1 MTTIFCRRR
10 RISAVSACFLF
21 MTAILIAAPASSP
34 AKAKDTQRFNYKV
47 LDFGYTAKGYVS
59 GTRGSTG
66 PCVAGV
72 SSTITGFSDSSGGSL
87 TAAPKLGDGDLT
99 IGNRDTV
106 GVIDAAEFVDFRQ
119 HGARELITECEGGAP
134 SMVSTSTCD
143 DTVTSK
149 VEVHGLIKGPV
160 GNLVRITWTISQ
172 EAVDGG
178 WFPNFVCGGDTASF
192 EMKKCRSPKTDL
204 ERITR
209 PKVKLKFVCG
219 TPFVTSPPA
228 GTGYDRYEALS
239 NVSGVIK
246 LRTTAD
252 RK

>member
-1 MTTIFCRRR
+1 
-10 RISAVSACFLF
+10 

-34 AKAKDTQRFNYKV
+34 AKANDTQRFNYKV
-47 LDFGYTAKGYVS
+47 LDFDYTAKGYVS

-66 PCVAGV
+66 PCVAGT
-72 SSTITGFSDSSGGSL
+72 SSTINGFSDSFPGEL
-87 TAAPKLGDGDLT
+87 TAKPKLGDGDLT

-106 GVIDAAEFVDFRQ
+106 GVIDAAEYVDFRQ
-119 HGARELITECEGGAP
+119 HGARELITECSEGAP
-134 SMVSTSTCD
+134 SMVSDTNCD
-143 DTVTSK
+143 DTMTSK
-149 VEVHGLIKGPV
+149 VEVNGLIKGSV

-192 EMKKCRSPKTDL
+192 EMKKCRSPQLDL
-204 ERITR
+204 ETITR
-209 PKVKLKFVCG
+209 PKFKLKFICG
-219 TPFVTSPPA
+219 TPFVTAPPA
-228 GTGYDRYEALS
+228 GTGYDHYEALS

-246 LRTTAD
+246 LKTTAD